1 MTLVA
6 LCIAFFRWTSHHV
19 RDLAFLRWP
28 PRRRLQCSCAGCRP
42 SPATP
47 TLAAPAMDDGGG
59 ALAEGGGDLI
69 APSLAAPAM
78 AEGNNSPTAHGV
90 I

>member
-1 MTLVA
+1 MFVIER
-6 LCIAFFRWTSHHV
+6 C
-19 RDLAFLRWP
+19 
-28 PRRRLQCSCAGCRP
+28 CAGCRP

-47 TLAAPAMDDGGG
+47 TLAAPAMDDGG
-59 ALAEGGGDLI
+59 ALAEDGGDLI

-78 AEGNNSPTAHGV
+78 DEGSNSPTAHGV

>member
-1 MTLVA
+1 
-6 LCIAFFRWTSHHV
+6 
-19 RDLAFLRWP
+19 
-28 PRRRLQCSCAGCRP
+28 
-42 SPATP
+42 
-47 TLAAPAMDDGGG
+47 MDGGGG

>member
-1 MTLVA
+1 
-6 LCIAFFRWTSHHV
+6 
-19 RDLAFLRWP
+19 
-28 PRRRLQCSCAGCRP
+28 
-42 SPATP
+42 
-47 TLAAPAMDDGGG
+47 MDDGG
-59 ALAEGGGDLI
+59 ALAEDGGDLI